1 MFNFMQR
8 WILCSVENIQY
19 SVSMQYS
26 AVRLANIGE
35 IFPCNLDILTRF
47 HPKNDYGIYVAR
59 LKSNA
64 AGFDNYKMLTS

>member
-1 MFNFMQR
+1 
-8 WILCSVENIQY
+8 
-19 SVSMQYS
+19 MQYS

-59 LKSNA
+59 LKSNDA
-64 AGFDNYKMLTS
+64 AFDNYKMLTS